1 MAETPILRDISA
13 DKIVDTLEF
22 LRNFGVVD
30 KGVREG
36 KKTQEDI
43 ARSFTG
49 DPTAYD
55 EDKGL
60 LENIVET
67 TGLLDFTPVGTV
79 FAAQEA
85 DRDIEKAKGTDLQ
98 KRLALLGYLRQPLQT
113 SLDRPDLGLPATE
126 LGAATVEA
134 IPLTYVITRPIV
146 GLFKSLGSKL
156 RGDVS
161 APVDTSRRKFMKDSA
176 LVTGGAMATM
186 GGLKLLD
193 KPLAKAV
200 TKTAKVAKAVPLN
213 YDSALKKFVTPLYRN
228 YLDEVIDN
236 NTIPDADGKMQ
247 LEDLPIDDENAF
259 EENSITANIYGGL
272 FDKGEGVLSEFAD
285 LPLEEKAKLVE
296 KNYGVKDGL
305 HIKPNELSEKI
316 LLDSAID
323 FGGDYSSEFRF
334 ALQERAIQDGA
345 KPNEIVEVEP
355 EYAGVMVYKDAK
367 ASDNMADIV
376 DEYYEKLIEEG
387 NTPQQISEM
396 VFEFPFP
403 E

>member
-1 MAETPILRDISA
+1 MAETPTLRDITT

-22 LRNFGVVD
+22 LRKFGVVD

-36 KKTQEDI
+36 KKTQEQI
-43 ARSFTG
+43 ARSFAG
-49 DPTAYD
+49 EPDAYD

-67 TGLLDFTPVGTV
+67 TGLLDFTPVGTI
-79 FAAQEA
+79 FSAQEA
-85 DRDIEKAKGTDLQ
+85 ERDIEKAEGTDLQ

-113 SLDRPDLGLPATE
+113 SFDRPDIGYPATE
-126 LGAATVEA
+126 LGAATLEA
-134 IPLTYVITRPIV
+134 LPLTYVVTRPLV
-146 GLFKSLGSKL
+146 DLFKNLGNKL

-161 APVDTSRRKFMKDSA
+161 APVDTGRRKFMKDSA
-176 LVTGGAMATM
+176 LITGGTMATM

-193 KPLAKAV
+193 KPLADVV

-213 YDSALKKFVTPLYRN
+213 YDSALQKFATPLYRN
-228 YLDEVIDN
+228 YLDEVIEN
-236 NTIPDADGKMQ
+236 NTRLNADGKMEF
-247 LEDLPIDDENAF
+247 EDLPIDDENAF
-259 EENSITANIYGGL
+259 DENSITANIYSGL
-272 FDKGEGVLSEFAD
+272 FDSQGALGKFKD

-296 KNYGVKDGL
+296 KNYGVKDGF
-305 HIKPNELSEKI
+305 HIKPNELTDKI
-316 LLDSAID
+316 LLDSAVD

-345 KPNEIVEVEP
+345 NPSEIVEVEP
-355 EYAGVMVYKDAK
+355 EYAGIMVYKDAK
-367 ASDNMADIV
+367 ASDNMADVV
-376 DEYYEKLIEEG
+376 DEYYEKLIKEG

>member
-1 MAETPILRDISA
+1 
-13 DKIVDTLEF
+13 
-22 LRNFGVVD
+22 
-30 KGVREG
+30 
-36 KKTQEDI
+36 
-43 ARSFTG
+43 
-49 DPTAYD
+49 
-55 EDKGL
+55 
-60 LENIVET
+60 
-67 TGLLDFTPVGTV
+67 
-79 FAAQEA
+79 
-85 DRDIEKAKGTDLQ
+85 
-98 KRLALLGYLRQPLQT
+98 
-113 SLDRPDLGLPATE
+113 
-126 LGAATVEA
+126 
-134 IPLTYVITRPIV
+134 
-146 GLFKSLGSKL
+146 
-156 RGDVS
+156 
-161 APVDTSRRKFMKDSA
+161 
-176 LVTGGAMATM
+176 MATM

>member
-1 MAETPILRDISA
+1 MAETPTLRDISA
-13 DKIVDTLEF
+13 DKIVDTLKF

-60 LENIVET
+60 VENIVET
-67 TGLLDFTPVGTV
+67 TGLLDFTPIGTV
-79 FAAQEA
+79 FSAQEA
-85 DRDIEKAKGTDLQ
+85 DRDIKKAKGTDLE
-98 KRLALLGYLRQPLQT
+98 KRLALLGYMRQPLQT
-113 SLDRPDLGLPATE
+113 SLDRPDIGQPATE
-126 LGAATVEA
+126 LGAATLEA
-134 IPLTYVITRPIV
+134 IPLTYLITRPIV

-156 RGDVS
+156 KGEVS

-176 LVTGGAMATM
+176 LVTGGALATI
-186 GGLKLLD
+186 GGAKILD
-193 KPLAKAV
+193 KPLTKAI

-213 YDSALKKFVTPLYRN
+213 YDSALKKFATPLYRN
-228 YLDEVIDN
+228 YLDDILDN

-259 EENSITANIYGGL
+259 EENSITANIYNGL
-272 FDKGEGVLSEFAD
+272 FDNRDGELYEFKD

-316 LLDSAID
+316 LNDSAVD
-323 FGGDYSSEFRF
+323 FGGDYTKEFNY
-334 ALQERAIQDGA
+334 ALQQRAIEDGA
-345 KPNEIVEVEP
+345 KPKELIEVEP
-355 EYAGVMVYKDAK
+355 EYAGIMVYKDAK
-367 ASDNMADIV
+367 ASDNMADV
-376 DEYYEKLIEEG
+376 VEEYYEKLIKDG
-387 NTPQQISEM
+387 NTPQDISEY

>member
-98 KRLALLGYLRQPLQT
+98 KKLALLGYLRQPLQT